1 MTTTTKTRTTKRS
14 EDRITSRFQD
24 IAESLGFPRTEQRSD
39 RLDFHELHINTLM
52 DVLRQAYEMGRE
64 DERRARRGA

>member
-1 MTTTTKTRTTKRS
+1 MTNNTKTRAAKRS
-14 EDRITSRFQD
+14 EDRITSRLQD
-24 IAESLGFPRTEQRSD
+24 IAESVGFPRTEQHSD

-64 DERRARRGA
+64 DERKARRH

>member
-1 MTTTTKTRTTKRS
+1 MTSTTKTRTTKRS
-14 EDRITSRFQD
+14 DDSITSKLQD
-24 IAESLGFPRTEQRSD
+24 IGESLGFPRTERRSD

-64 DERRARRGA
+64 DERKALRRA